1 MQSLVMTPD
10 TQANKRKSVGELD
23 NSSKVNSPTKRKK
36 NESAQNSKLLL
47 EKNET
52 TDTKS
57 ASSNSRTSTGSS
69 NSCLLDSL
77 INQGQKWKSSS
88 CLPFHEDSG
97 EHRPVYHDS
106 DAKTEGRRVT
116 PVSGVGS
123 PPKLSHKAP
132 VPPQTCTPAAE
143 RLERL
148 RNKLAD
154 DLARKPIN
162 TDTTSYSSSTAPQNA
177 SSSSTSSSSNVR
189 GELNI
194 KGHTVPKSTKRAR
207 TFNNFSS
214 SEMLVPAV
222 KRRLVTPPVSRTDY
236 ASNKKAIQFD
246 YGADKAKPSS
256 TITSNIQGN
265 NYSSPNIP
273 YIESSCENAYTPAS
287 SRIIH
292 ETTASNSGFS
302 SLPKTKCKTLAEDR
316 LQRYRAQLSR
326 EQSKNSNE
334 LNTTH
339 KLHLPPLMDPR
350 KCREQQENTPLQL
363 DREIKV
369 EAPSEESDASL
380 ASYDAVPDH
389 QGLSSDYTQFGVPLN
404 ASGDQEDRQSS
415 KKFKTVSG
423 ELVEKWLQTCSGTK
437 PSRNSSGIP
446 TLDEGLPT
454 DMDLEM
460 DWEEIEDITN
470 VANTKQTNISIKVEN
485 GWYIILDTNILLDHL
500 KLAEELRDTFIPGY
514 GLPIIVVPWRVLQEL
529 DGLKDNRKFKS
540 GKFNVSKSLDLVT
553 RARKAVR
560 FLHNNMIKNHS
571 RVRGQTAKEAAT
583 GEYLKNEIADDDIL
597 HCCYQFLEKGNSV
610 IIVSDDKN
618 FVTKALASE
627 IQAYTMEGIFEA
639 ISTMSP
645 VPTEEQVVSLVL
657 PKLGAR
663 KSFQIQDQRQDLEA
677 ARADAVWCAWKS
689 IFKEAL
695 SEVLVQE
702 MKEIYG
708 DKWLNVVKIKPPWVL
723 ADVISCVL
731 NHFIAVFKDV
741 FVPRSKEQLEK
752 IMKFLKDASMK
763 PYGYSLVEIQELLQK
778 SVDIFVNLP
787 NDKNNYCKMASSTV
801 LKLEKVYEQVED
813 MQYEIQTNNFSLD
826 YENSSVDT
834 HQCPDV
840 RQMIESKK
848 SHSRIIKDSLISIW
862 ETVCN
867 ICCSVHDY
875 LGLPHS
881 KNSAEKLEFSSLM
894 EIKKTV
900 NNIYTRLH
908 NLISCLQKTLAVPL
922 NSFFEDI
929 EEIKGLY
936 LALISFNS
944 EENMEDLLSPEL
956 VYKFCNLPKHSA
968 VCAPAED
975 MASCA
980 REAPVREKVESAHC
994 VPAEGLEPQ
1003 GCRSID

>member
-1 MQSLVMTPD
+1 MFHYPAIS
-10 TQANKRKSVGELD
+10 SV
-23 NSSKVNSPTKRKK
+23 RC
-36 NESAQNSKLLL
+36 
-47 EKNET
+47 
-52 TDTKS
+52 
-57 ASSNSRTSTGSS
+57 SN
-69 NSCLLDSL
+69 L
-77 INQGQKWKSSS
+77 
-88 CLPFHEDSG
+88 
-97 EHRPVYHDS
+97 
-106 DAKTEGRRVT
+106 GR
-116 PVSGVGS
+116 
-123 PPKLSHKAP
+123 L
-132 VPPQTCTPAAE
+132 
-143 RLERL
+143 
-148 RNKLAD
+148 
-154 DLARKPIN
+154 
-162 TDTTSYSSSTAPQNA
+162 
-177 SSSSTSSSSNVR
+177 
-189 GELNI
+189 
-194 KGHTVPKSTKRAR
+194 
-207 TFNNFSS
+207 
-214 SEMLVPAV
+214 
-222 KRRLVTPPVSRTDY
+222 
-236 ASNKKAIQFD
+236 
-246 YGADKAKPSS
+246 
-256 TITSNIQGN
+256 
-265 NYSSPNIP
+265 
-273 YIESSCENAYTPAS
+273 
-287 SRIIH
+287 
-292 ETTASNSGFS
+292 
-302 SLPKTKCKTLAEDR
+302 
-316 LQRYRAQLSR
+316 
-326 EQSKNSNE
+326 
-334 LNTTH
+334 
-339 KLHLPPLMDPR
+339 
-350 KCREQQENTPLQL
+350 
-363 DREIKV
+363 
-369 EAPSEESDASL
+369 
-380 ASYDAVPDH
+380 
-389 QGLSSDYTQFGVPLN
+389 
-404 ASGDQEDRQSS
+404 GDQEDQQSS
-415 KKFKTVSG
+415 KKYKAVSG

-437 PSRNSSGIP
+437 PSRNSSDIP

-540 GKFNVSKSLDLVT
+540 GKFNGSKSLDLVT

-695 SEVLVQE
+695 T
-702 MKEIYG
+702 
-708 DKWLNVVKIKPPWVL
+708 
-723 ADVISCVL
+723 
-731 NHFIAVFKDV
+731 
-741 FVPRSKEQLEK
+741 
-752 IMKFLKDASMK
+752 
-763 PYGYSLVEIQELLQK
+763 YGYSLAEIQELLQK

-787 NDKNNYCKMASSTV
+787 NEKNNYCKMASSTV

-848 SHSRIIKDSLISIW
+848 SHSRIIKDSLINIW

-908 NLISCLQKTLAVPL
+908 NLISCLQKRKL
-922 NSFFEDI
+922 
-929 EEIKGLY
+929 K
-936 LALISFNS
+936 LALEQF
-944 EENMEDLLSPEL
+944 EEFRIMILE
-956 VYKFCNLPKHSA
+956 A
-968 VCAPAED
+968 VD
-975 MASCA
+975 HLKT
-980 REAPVREKVESAHC
+980 KVE
-994 VPAEGLEPQ
+994 
-1003 GCRSID
+1003 

>member
-1 MQSLVMTPD
+1 MDVWKSSAIYRAIIDTISNSRLEYLYAANAYMQSLVMTPA
-10 TQANKRKSVGELD
+10 TQANKRKSEGEQD
-23 NSSKVNSPTKRKK
+23 KSSNVSSPTKRKK
-36 NESAQNSKLLL
+36 NDSAQNSQLLL
-47 EKNET
+47 EKIET
-52 TDTKS
+52 TDTKLAS
-57 ASSNSRTSTGSS
+57 SYSRTSSSNSH
-69 NSCLLDSL
+69 LLDSL
-77 INQGQKWKSSS
+77 INQGKNWTSSS
-88 CLPFHEDSG
+88 SLPPQQPSFHEDSG

-106 DAKTEGRRVT
+106 DAKTKERRVTSVSGVDPPPSGSNSPFINSIANQGKKWTSSSSLPPQKPSFHEDSGEHRPVYHDSDAKTKERRVTSVSGVAPPPSGSNSPFINSIANQGKKWTSSSSLPPQKPSFHEDSGEHRPVYHDSDAKTKERRVTSVSGVGPPPSGSNSPFINSIANQGKKWTSSSSLAPQQPSFHEDSGEHRPVYHDSDTKTEGRRVK
-116 PVSGVGS
+116 PVSGVAP

-132 VPPQTCTPAAE
+132 VPPQTCSPAAE

-162 TDTTSYSSSTAPQNA
+162 TDTTSYSSSATPQNA

-194 KGHTVPKSTKRAR
+194 KAHTVPKSTKRAR
-207 TFNNFSS
+207 TFNNFPS
-214 SEMLVPAV
+214 SEMLVPSV

-236 ASNKKAIQFD
+236 ASNKKATQFD

-265 NYSSPNIP
+265 NYSSPNTP
-273 YIESSCENAYTPAS
+273 YIESSCENANTPAS

-292 ETTASNSGFS
+292 ETTTSNSGLS
-302 SLPKTKCKTLAEDR
+302 SLPKIKCKTLAKDR

-334 LNTTH
+334 LNATS
-339 KLHLPPLMDPR
+339 KLRLPPLIDPR
-350 KCREQQENTPLQL
+350 HYRERQENTPLQL

-369 EAPSEESDASL
+369 EVPSEESDASL

-404 ASGDQEDRQSS
+404 APGDQEDRESS
-415 KKFKTVSG
+415 KKCKTVSS
-423 ELVEKWLQTCSGTK
+423 ESVEKWLQTCSGAK
-437 PSRNSSGIP
+437 PSRNSGDIP
-446 TLDEGLPT
+446 TLDEGLPI

-500 KLAEELRDTFIPGY
+500 KLAEELRDTFIP
-514 GLPIIVVPWRVLQEL
+514 
-529 DGLKDNRKFKS
+529 
-540 GKFNVSKSLDLVT
+540 
-553 RARKAVR
+553 
-560 FLHNNMIKNHS
+560 
-571 RVRGQTAKEAAT
+571 GQTAKEAAT

-695 SEVLVQE
+695 SETSSSQTKGMAYHPNNFRNLERV
-702 MKEIYG
+702 
-708 DKWLNVVKIKPPWVL
+708 PPF
-723 ADVISCVL
+723 AC
-731 NHFIAVFKDV
+731 
-741 FVPRSKEQLEK
+741 
-752 IMKFLKDASMK
+752 
-763 PYGYSLVEIQELLQK
+763 LLQDC
-778 SVDIFVNLP
+778 V
-787 NDKNNYCKMASSTV
+787 
-801 LKLEKVYEQVED
+801 
-813 MQYEIQTNNFSLD
+813 
-826 YENSSVDT
+826 
-834 HQCPDV
+834 
-840 RQMIESKK
+840 
-848 SHSRIIKDSLISIW
+848 
-862 ETVCN
+862 
-867 ICCSVHDY
+867 
-875 LGLPHS
+875 
-881 KNSAEKLEFSSLM
+881 
-894 EIKKTV
+894 
-900 NNIYTRLH
+900 
-908 NLISCLQKTLAVPL
+908 AVP
-922 NSFFEDI
+922 S
-929 EEIKGLY
+929 
-936 LALISFNS
+936 
-944 EENMEDLLSPEL
+944 
-956 VYKFCNLPKHSA
+956 V
-968 VCAPAED
+968 
-975 MASCA
+975 
-980 REAPVREKVESAHC
+980 
-994 VPAEGLEPQ
+994 
-1003 GCRSID
+1003 

>member
-1 MQSLVMTPD
+1 MKIL
-10 TQANKRKSVGELD
+10 AN
-23 NSSKVNSPTKRKK
+23 
-36 NESAQNSKLLL
+36 
-47 EKNET
+47 
-52 TDTKS
+52 TD
-57 ASSNSRTSTGSS
+57 
-69 NSCLLDSL
+69 LF
-77 INQGQKWKSSS
+77 IMI
-88 CLPFHEDSG
+88 
-97 EHRPVYHDS
+97 S
-106 DAKTEGRRVT
+106 DARTEGRRVT

-162 TDTTSYSSSTAPQNA
+162 TDTTSYSSSAAPQNA
-177 SSSSTSSSSNVR
+177 SSSWTSSSSNVR

-194 KGHTVPKSTKRAR
+194 KAHTVPKSTKRAR

-246 YGADKAKPSS
+246 YGADKAKPS
-256 TITSNIQGN
+256 
-265 NYSSPNIP
+265 
-273 YIESSCENAYTPAS
+273 
-287 SRIIH
+287 
-292 ETTASNSGFS
+292 
-302 SLPKTKCKTLAEDR
+302 LPKIKCKTLAEDR

-339 KLHLPPLMDPR
+339 KLHLPPLIDPR

-380 ASYDAVPDH
+380 ACYDAVPDH

-404 ASGDQEDRQSS
+404 APGDQEDQQSS
-415 KKFKTVSG
+415 KKYKAVSG

-437 PSRNSSGIP
+437 PSRNSSDIP

-540 GKFNVSKSLDLVT
+540 GKFNGSKSLDLVT

-763 PYGYSLVEIQELLQK
+763 PYGYSLAEIQELLQK

-787 NDKNNYCKMASSTV
+787 NEKNNYCKMASSTV

-848 SHSRIIKDSLISIW
+848 SHSRIIKDSLINIW

-908 NLISCLQKTLAVPL
+908 NLISCLQKRKL
-922 NSFFEDI
+922 
-929 EEIKGLY
+929 K
-936 LALISFNS
+936 LALEQF
-944 EENMEDLLSPEL
+944 EEFRIMILE
-956 VYKFCNLPKHSA
+956 A
-968 VCAPAED
+968 VD
-975 MASCA
+975 HLKT
-980 REAPVREKVESAHC
+980 KVE
-994 VPAEGLEPQ
+994 
-1003 GCRSID
+1003 